1 MQRSNLKFIRIAAT
15 TLLFLA
21 LGISSV
27 FAQLTPSG
35 TEIFNRAEADYFDF
49 HGNRLSTVSQ
59 TVVFIVRSVPRLTV
73 SPDETE
79 PTAIVGANERI
90 VRIFRVCNT
99 GNVADTYQI
108 GNSNIS
114 SPSAISN
121 LYFDIDDSGT
131 ISNADIPIVL
141 NQTNSPNTII
151 SGCFNVLADIL
162 TNNISVG
169 SRLEIEI
176 TARSNTSTDVRD
188 VGTIIN
194 IVGRSAIFTSPT
206 NPNLPPLKQVN
217 QNASYVGTIGERV
230 NYSIDFKNSGD
241 VPADNSIFLDNL
253 PNEVRYAPNSLRL
266 DGRNLTDPPNDDEG
280 TVTGHRIEIRFA
292 RPIVA
297 GQIVRITFQAIIEG
311 AIPGGQ
317 GIINTANVS
326 ATNAAT
332 ATTNPAVIIVNPYG
346 VVYSGTGGGNVVV
359 PNARVAVY
367 LDNQGENLATFAPN
381 VGFEPNAENLNPF
394 SSNDQGR
401 FTFAPNS
408 RENSVP
414 NMYYLNVTAE
424 NYRARLLEVRLIPTA
439 DNLFSLQIKALD
451 AMPIAV
457 SGGFDLTAAEVSI
470 ERIAALA
477 FNIPMFAASNLEIS
491 KSADRSQA
499 EIGENVNYRIDVHN
513 ASLSLIRDV
522 EIRDSLPFSFNY
534 IAGTGR
540 ISRNRVES
548 PIDPQ
553 TSENTIIFRIGEL
566 AVGETITVTYRV
578 RIGVNARSGDNY
590 NSAVAIGY
598 FANGDRAA
606 TEPAKVPVRISG
618 GLFSLRQLII
628 GRIFAD
634 KNGNNSFDK
643 GEKGLP
649 SVRVYL
655 ANGASAIT
663 DSEGLYSFPAVTE
676 GSQTISIDPLTIPE
690 GYFLSKSKRKAD
702 ASRTRLLRTP
712 IGGGGMLRQNFALT
726 FDENF
731 AAKKKT
737 EVPKV
742 DRLEAVFVKP
752 ADEPK
757 KDSAE
762 SKLETES
769 PAVAAVAEG
778 EARIENIV
786 DREVVRSPA
795 MNPEISVRLNW
806 KVKVELNG
814 ENIGETS
821 IGTTRD
827 DRRTKVTTYTFIGLG
842 LKPGPNTLQVTPI
855 NPNGT
860 PTATKK
866 ITVFGRGNVKRI
878 EIIPAKK
885 QLQASGRDRTTVK
898 IKAFDEWNNPAQDS
912 AIAIQ
917 TTHGSLKK
925 NETIDIE
932 KKSSKEFLDE
942 TPLPE
947 NANSPVQQ
955 ETLNLTNGE
964 AEIELISGNQIGEVS
979 FKVIA
984 GGTEAVEKLRFTA
997 ELRPAILVSL
1007 AEFSVGKNSPEMSLR
1022 NTTETA
1028 RGHLQF
1034 FYRGRVFGQRNLLT
1048 LAYDSQQPLNRVAGQ
1063 DRLFQLSPLERTYAI
1078 LGDSSV
1084 RFQEAESNSKLYFRL
1099 DRNRHYAVFGDI
1111 EADLSASRLAGY
1123 SRRLTGLKLHLEN
1136 NNGDFVTVTGARPD
1150 TSFAR
1155 QVIPG
1160 GALSLVR
1167 LDYADILIG
1176 SEALNLE
1183 VRDRRNPEIILSRE
1197 PLTRGIDYNID
1208 FTTGTIIFLRPI
1220 STFDYNL
1227 NLIQVV
1233 ATYEYRSNGL
1243 TNQVYTGRASK
1254 NFAKLGLRFGFSF
1267 IDQRQTDSSPF
1278 RIAGTDF
1285 TLKLPSDGV
1294 LEGEF
1299 AVSRGLFNNSSTA
1312 TNDNVNQTG
1321 NAFFIALN
1329 QPLRKFFKSNLR
1341 FDLSGASA
1349 GYFNPFG
1356 TTITAGNK
1364 RANITL
1370 EAKPFE
1376 RSLVKFNI
1384 IGEKNRTSN
1393 VDNQRITAGLQWSQS
1408 LTSKIRFNFGY
1419 DYRIY
1424 TDKTA
1429 EKTTNSSLLSIGA
1442 DWKPTE
1448 KLDFAVKREQNLAGA
1463 DPSFPNQT
1471 TFSANYRVNERAK
1484 IFFTQRLAA
1493 AEISP
1498 IADLGGTGFSAT
1510 RARRETAFGIE
1521 SKFGKY
1527 TSLNSRYQL
1536 ENGINASDS
1545 FALLG
1550 LNNRLPIK
1558 KNLSVE
1564 FGFERAFHLQGNGK
1578 SFNNV
1583 SFGLNYTPTDS
1594 FRASTRY
1601 EMRNRDGFGQSFSI
1615 GAAGILKKGWTTLTR
1630 FQYGNISFKG
1640 RANRIMDGQA
1650 AVAIRP
1656 RDTDKYG
1663 ILFSYNYRNSFL
1675 SGRPREAGTKL
1686 RADTLSADAF
1696 YQFNSRLEFYGRSA
1710 LKISGDGNQTLP
1722 FASTLTYL
1730 LQGRLQYRLTNS
1742 FDVAA
1747 ETRYLFQPS
1756 SLSKKQS
1763 IGAELGY
1770 WLTPDLRFGIG
1781 YNLRQ
1786 SKESL
1791 NLGSSNMKAG
1801 MYFTIT
1807 SKISRLFNLF
1817 GTSKNKPKN
1826 APAVEDDIKIAKA
1839 IK

>member
-1 MQRSNLKFIRIAAT
+1 MQRSRLNFIRVAVT
-15 TLLFLA
+15 TLLFLVSGTNSA
-21 LGISSV
+21 

-49 HGNRLSTVSQ
+49 QGNRLSTVSQ
-59 TVVFIVRSVPRLTV
+59 TVSFIVRSVPRLTV

-79 PTAIVGANERI
+79 PTAIVGANERV
-90 VRIFRVCNT
+90 VRVFRVCNT

-108 GNSNIS
+108 IRSNIS
-114 SPSAISN
+114 SPSVISG
-121 LYFDIDDSGT
+121 LYFDIDDNGI
-131 ISNADIPIVL
+131 ISNADIPIIL
-141 NQTNSPNTII
+141 NQTDSPQTVV

-162 TNNISVG
+162 TNNMSVG
-169 SRLEIEI
+169 SRLEVEI
-176 TARSNTSTDVRD
+176 TARSNTSAAVQDI
-188 VGTIIN
+188 GTIVN
-194 IVGRSAIFTSPT
+194 IAGRSAIFTSPT
-206 NPNLPPLKQVN
+206 NPALPPLKQVN
-217 QNASYVGTIGERV
+217 QSTNYVGTIGERV
-230 NYSIDFKNSGD
+230 NYSVSFKNSGD
-241 VPADNSIFLDNL
+241 VPANNSVFIDNL
-253 PNEVRYAPNSLRL
+253 PNEVRYVPNSLRL
-266 DGRNLTDPPNDDEG
+266 DNRNLTDLPNDDEG
-280 TVTGHRIEIRFA
+280 TVASQKIEIRFA
-292 RPIVA
+292 QPIAA
-297 GQIVRITFQAIIEG
+297 GQIVRITFQAIVEG

-317 GIINTANVS
+317 GIINTATVS

-346 VVYSGTGGGNVVV
+346 VVYSGTGGGNVVL

-367 LDNQGENLATFAPN
+367 LDNQGENLAAFIPN

-394 SSNDQGR
+394 QSNEQGR

-408 RENSVP
+408 QESFSP

-424 NYRARLLEVRLIPTA
+424 NYRARLLEVRLTPTA
-439 DNLFSLQIKALD
+439 DNLFSLQIRALD
-451 AMPIAV
+451 GMPIAV
-457 SGGFDLTAAEVSI
+457 SGGFDLTPNEVSI

-499 EIGENVNYRIDVHN
+499 EIGENVNYRIDVNN
-513 ASLSLIRDV
+513 ASLALIRDV
-522 EIRDSLPFSFNY
+522 EIRDTLPFSFNY

-540 ISRNRVES
+540 ILRNRVES

-553 TSENTIIFRIGEL
+553 TSENSIIFRVGQL
-566 AVGETITVTYRV
+566 AVGETISITYRV
-578 RIGVNARSGDNY
+578 RIGVNARIGDNY
-590 NSAVAIGY
+590 NSAVALGY
-598 FANGDRAA
+598 FANGDRVS

-649 SVRVYL
+649 GVRVYL
-655 ANGASAIT
+655 ANGSSAIT

-690 GYFLSKSKRKAD
+690 GYFLSKSKAKQNK
-702 ASRTRLLRTP
+702 SWTRLLRTP

-726 FDENF
+726 FDESF
-731 AAKKKT
+731 AAKKKPAKP
-737 EVPKV
+737 EQ
-742 DRLEAVFVKP
+742 LEAVYVKP
-752 ADEPK
+752 GTEPK

-762 SKLETES
+762 NKTETES
-769 PAVAAVAEG
+769 PTIAAVAEG
-778 EARIENIV
+778 DVRIENLA
-786 DREVVRSPA
+786 DNEVVKSPA
-795 MNPEISVRLNW
+795 MNPEVSVRLSW

-827 DRRTKVTTYTFIGLG
+827 DRRTQVTTYTFIGLG
-842 LKPGPNTLQVTPI
+842 LKPGPNTLSVTPI

-860 PTATKK
+860 PTAAKK
-866 ITVFGRGNVKRI
+866 INIFGRGNVKRI

-885 QLQASGRDRTTVK
+885 QLQASGRDRTLVK

-912 AIAIQ
+912 AVAVQ

-925 NETIDIE
+925 NETVDIE

-947 NANSPVQQ
+947 NSNSPVQQ

-964 AEIELISGNQIGEVS
+964 AEIELVSGNQIGEAS

-984 GGTEAVEKLRFTA
+984 GGAEAVEKLRFTA
-997 ELRPAILVSL
+997 ELRPDILVSL
-1007 AEFSVGKNSPEMSLR
+1007 GEITFGSNSPEMSLR

-1034 FYRGRVFGQRNLLT
+1034 FYRGKVFGQRNLLT

-1111 EADLSASRLAGY
+1111 EADMNASRLAGY
-1123 SRRLTGLKLHLEN
+1123 SRRLTGVKLHLEN

-1160 GALSLVR
+1160 GSLSLVR

-1176 SEALNLE
+1176 SETLNLE

-1220 STFDYNL
+1220 STFDYAL

-1254 NFAKLGLRFGFSF
+1254 NFEKLGLRFGFSY
-1267 IDQRQTDSSPF
+1267 IDQRQTEASPF

-1285 TLKLPSDGV
+1285 TLKLPGDGV

-1299 AVSRGLFNNSSTA
+1299 AVSRGLFNNSSTVN
-1312 TNDNVNQTG
+1312 NDRINQNG
-1321 NAFFIALN
+1321 NAFFVALN
-1329 QPLRKFFKSNLR
+1329 QPLQKFFKSNLR

-1356 TTITAGNK
+1356 STITAGNK
-1364 RANITL
+1364 RANISL
-1370 EAKPFE
+1370 ETKPFE
-1376 RSLVKFNI
+1376 RSLVKLNL
-1384 IGEKNRTSN
+1384 IGEKNRTVN
-1393 VDNQRITAGLQWSQS
+1393 VDNTRITAGLLWSQS
-1408 LTSKIRFNFGY
+1408 LTSKFRVNFGY

-1424 TDKTA
+1424 TDKLS
-1429 EKTTNSSLLSIGA
+1429 EKTTNSSLLTIGA

-1448 KLDFAVKREQNLAGA
+1448 RLDFAVKREQNLSGS
-1463 DPSFPNQT
+1463 DPSFPDQT
-1471 TFSANYRVNERAK
+1471 TFSANYRVNDWAK

-1498 IADLGGTGFSAT
+1498 IADLGGTGFSST
-1510 RARRETAFGIE
+1510 RSRRETAFGIE
-1521 SKFGKY
+1521 SKLGKY

-1536 ENGINASDS
+1536 ENGINSSDS
-1545 FALLG
+1545 FALIG
-1550 LNNRLPIK
+1550 LSNRLPIK

-1564 FGFERAFHLQGNGK
+1564 FGFERAFHLEGTGK

-1630 FQYGNISFKG
+1630 FQYGNVAFKG
-1640 RANRIMDGQA
+1640 RTNRIMDGQA
-1650 AVAIRP
+1650 AFAVRP
-1656 RDTDKYG
+1656 HDTDKYG
-1663 ILFSYNYRNSFL
+1663 LLFSYNYRNSFL
-1675 SGRPREAGTKL
+1675 SGRPNEAGTKL
-1686 RADTLSADAF
+1686 RADTLSADGF
-1696 YQFNSRLEFYGRSA
+1696 YQINPRLEFYGRSA
-1710 LKISGDGNQTLP
+1710 IKISGDGNQTLP

-1730 LQGRLQYRLTNS
+1730 LQGRLQYRLTSS

-1763 IGAELGY
+1763 IGTELGY

-1791 NLGSSNMKAG
+1791 SLDSNNTKAG

-1817 GTSKNKPKN
+1817 GTPKES
-1826 APAVEDDIKIAKA
+1826 PKSVPEVEEVIKIAKST
-1839 IK
+1839 KE

>member
-1 MQRSNLKFIRIAAT
+1 MQTSKLKFIQFLPAT
-15 TLLFLA
+15 LMLLAFGLT
-21 LGISSV
+21 SV

-59 TVVFIVRSVPRLTV
+59 TVSFIVRSVPRLTV

-90 VRIFRVCNT
+90 VRSFKVCNT

-108 GNSNIS
+108 SRSNIS
-114 SPSAISN
+114 SPSVISA
-121 LYFDIDDSGT
+121 LYFDIDESGT
-131 ISNADIPIVL
+131 ISNADIPVVL

-162 TNNISVG
+162 TNNIPVG
-169 SRLEIEI
+169 SHLEIEI
-176 TARSNTSTDVRD
+176 TVRSNTSADTQDI
-188 VGTIIN
+188 GTIVN
-194 IVGRSAIFTSPT
+194 IAGRSAIFTSPT
-206 NPNLPPLKQVN
+206 NPALPPLKQVN
-217 QNASYVGTIGERV
+217 QSTNYVGTIGERV
-230 NYSIDFKNSGD
+230 NYLISFKNSGD
-241 VPADNSIFLDNL
+241 VPANNTIFIDDL
-253 PNEVRYAPNSLRL
+253 PNEVRYVPNSLRL
-266 DGRNLTDPPNDDEG
+266 NNVNLTDPPNDDEG
-280 TVTGHRIEIRFA
+280 TVTGQRIEIRFA
-292 RPIVA
+292 QPIA
-297 GQIVRITFQAIIEG
+297 ANQIVRITFQAIIEG
-311 AIPGGQ
+311 NIPSGL
-317 GIINTANVS
+317 GIVNTANIS
-326 ATNAAT
+326 AVNAAT
-332 ATTNPAVIIVNPYG
+332 ATTNPAIIIVNPFG
-346 VVYSGTGGGNVVV
+346 VVYSGTGSGNVVL

-367 LDNQGENLATFAPN
+367 LDNQGENLAVFPPNIGFAPN
-381 VGFEPNAENLNPF
+381 TENINPF
-394 SSNDQGR
+394 SSNEQGR
-401 FTFAPNS
+401 YTFKPLETQNLVS
-408 RENSVP
+408 NT
-414 NMYYLNVTAE
+414 YYLNVTAE
-424 NYRARLLEVRLIPTA
+424 NYRARFLQVNLTPTA
-439 DNLFSLQIKALD
+439 NELFTLQIKALD
-451 AMPIAV
+451 GMPLAV
-457 SGGFDLTAAEVSI
+457 AGGFDLTTEEVSI

-477 FNIPMFAASNLEIS
+477 FNIPLFASSNLEIS

-540 ISRNRVES
+540 ILRNRIES
-548 PIDPQ
+548 PIEPQ
-553 TSENTIIFRIGEL
+553 TGENSIVFRVDQL
-566 AVGETITVTYRV
+566 AVGETISVTYRV
-578 RIGVNARSGDNY
+578 RIGVNARIGDNY
-590 NSAVAIGY
+590 NSAVAIG
-598 FANGDRAA
+598 FFENGDRVS

-618 GLFSLRQLII
+618 GLFSMRQLII

-649 SVRVYL
+649 NVRVYL
-655 ANGASAIT
+655 ANGSSAIT

-690 GYFLSKSKRKAD
+690 GYFLSKSKGKQD
-702 ASRTRLLRTP
+702 KSWTRLLRTP

-726 FDENF
+726 FDESYSS
-731 AAKKKT
+731 KKKSKNI
-737 EVPKV
+737 EQF
-742 DRLEAVFVKP
+742 EAVYVKP
-752 ADEPK
+752 EAGTK
-757 KDSAE
+757 NDSAE
-762 SKLETES
+762 NKTEAES
-769 PAVAAVAEG
+769 PAVATVVAG
-778 EARIENIV
+778 DVRIENLA
-786 DREVVRSPA
+786 DNEVVKSPA
-795 MNPEISVRLNW
+795 MNPEVSVTLNW
-806 KVKVELNG
+806 KVKIELNG
-814 ENIGETS
+814 EKIGETS

-827 DRRTKVTTYTFIGLG
+827 DRRTQVTTYTFVGLG
-842 LKPGPNTLQVTPI
+842 LKPGPNTLKVTTI
-855 NPNGT
+855 NPDGT
-860 PTATKK
+860 PAATKK

-878 EIIPAKK
+878 EIIPDKK
-885 QLQASGRDRTTVK
+885 QLQASGRDRTIVK

-912 AIAIQ
+912 AVAVQ

-925 NETIDIE
+925 NEVEKDAK

-942 TPLPE
+942 TPSPE

-955 ETLNLTNGE
+955 ETLNLTDGV
-964 AEIELISGNQIGEVS
+964 AEIELISGNQIGEAS
-979 FKVIA
+979 IKVIA
-984 GGTEAVEKLRFTA
+984 GGTEAIEKLRFTA
-997 ELRPAILVSL
+997 ELRPDILVSL

-1022 NTTETA
+1022 NTNETA

-1034 FYRGRVFGQRNLLT
+1034 FYRGRVFGQNNLLT
-1048 LAYDSQQPLNRVAGQ
+1048 LAYDSQQPLNRIAGQ

-1099 DRNRHYAVFGDI
+1099 DHNRNYAVFGDI
-1111 EADLSASRLAGY
+1111 EADMNASRLAGY
-1123 SRRLTGLKLHLEN
+1123 SRRLTGIKLHLEN
-1136 NNGDFVTVTGARPD
+1136 NNGDYLTLTGARPD

-1160 GALSLVR
+1160 GSLSLVQ
-1167 LDYADILIG
+1167 LDFADILIG

-1208 FTTGTIIFLRPI
+1208 FTTGTIVFLRPI
-1220 STFDYNL
+1220 STFDYEL

-1243 TNQVYTGRASK
+1243 TNQVYTGRANK
-1254 NFAKLGLRFGFSF
+1254 NFEKLGLRFGFSY
-1267 IDQRQTDSSPF
+1267 IDQKQTDASPF

-1285 TLKLPSDGV
+1285 TWKLPGDGV

-1299 AVSRGLFNNSSTA
+1299 AISRGLFNNSSTA
-1312 TNDNVNQTG
+1312 NNEPINQNG
-1321 NAFFIALN
+1321 NAFFLALN
-1329 QPLRKFFKSNLR
+1329 QPLGKFFKSNLR
-1341 FDLSGASA
+1341 FDLSAASE

-1356 TTITAGNK
+1356 STITAGNK
-1364 RANITL
+1364 RANISL
-1370 EAKPFE
+1370 ETKPFE
-1376 RSLVKFNI
+1376 KSSVKI
-1384 IGEKNRTSN
+1384 TLIGEKNRTSN
-1393 VDNQRITAGLQWSQS
+1393 VDNQRITAGLLWSQS
-1408 LTSKIRFNFGY
+1408 LTGKIRFNFGY
-1419 DYRIY
+1419 DYRTY
-1424 TDKTA
+1424 TDKLSD
-1429 EKTTNSSLLSIGA
+1429 KTTNSSLLTIGA

-1448 KLDFAVKREQNLAGA
+1448 RLDFAVKREQNLSGA
-1463 DPSFPNQT
+1463 DPSFPDQT
-1471 TFSANYRVNERAK
+1471 TFSANYRINDWAK

-1510 RARRETAFGIE
+1510 KSRRETAFGIE
-1521 SKFGKY
+1521 SKLGKY

-1536 ENGINASDS
+1536 ENGINSSDS
-1545 FALLG
+1545 FALIG
-1550 LNNRLPIK
+1550 LSNRLPVK

-1564 FGFERAFHLQGNGK
+1564 FGFERAFHLEGNGK

-1615 GAAGILKKGWTTLTR
+1615 GSAGILKKGWTTLTR
-1630 FQYGNISFKG
+1630 FQYGQIDFKG
-1640 RANRIMDGQA
+1640 RTNRIMDGQA

-1656 RDTDKYG
+1656 HDTDTYG
-1663 ILFSYNYRNSFL
+1663 LLFSYNYRNSFL
-1675 SGRPREAGTKL
+1675 SGRPNEPGTKL
-1686 RADTLSADAF
+1686 RADTLSADGF
-1696 YQFNSRLEFYGRSA
+1696 YQVNPRLEFYGRSA
-1710 LKISGDGNQTLP
+1710 IKISGDGNQTLP

-1763 IGAELGY
+1763 FGTELGY
-1770 WLTPDLRFGIG
+1770 WLTPDLRFGVG

-1786 SKESL
+1786 AKESL
-1791 NLGSSNMKAG
+1791 VLSPNNTKSG
-1801 MYFTIT
+1801 MYFTVT

-1817 GTSKNKPKN
+1817 GTEKEHSKNIPESEEN
-1826 APAVEDDIKIAKA
+1826 IKIAKST
-1839 IK
+1839 KE